1 MNKLSM
7 KKKADLALL
16 FSAIGIFAAFPFH
29 HTFVGGLFFSLFSA
43 ATIGGLADS
52 FAVSALFGN
61 PLRINWPAW
70 MGTNIISRNRERLIG
85 ELVKMV
91 QNELLTITNIK
102 ERLDEYNIADVLVTY
117 LKQHGGEEGVNDILQ
132 QLADDV
138 ITTIDLRE
146 LSKTLQTFL
155 LEHAD
160 SIPVADIAADAGD
173 WTIKN
178 GYDDRIIEFII
189 PELIRIVKSA
199 PFGSVVD
206 QIVNSA
212 IRSYEG
218 DKFRRKL
225 INFTA
230 GLESANISGRL
241 QQWIVSFLEKFH
253 SEEHPQRK
261 QIKAFIAQFAGRL
274 RTDEQLRYRIEAGKT
289 SLLASL
295 KDELKLDE
303 YIQRGLEVIRQA
315 AAANAEGQLVRYPWI
330 KAKVHEGIA
339 YLEGNEE
346 LLTRLDQYVKNTLL
360 KWMEQKHSYIGKL
373 VTDKLN
379 SFSEMEL
386 TQLVREKAG
395 RDLQYIRI
403 NGIGVGALIG
413 VVLYLATFWIGGQA

>member
-1 MNKLSM
+1 MNKFSI

-16 FSAIGIFAAFPFH
+16 FSAIGILAAFPFH
-29 HTFVGGLFFSLFSA
+29 DSFIGGLFFSLFSA

-61 PLRINWPAW
+61 PLRIKWPAW

-91 QNELLTITNIK
+91 QNELLTIPNIK

-138 ITTIDLRE
+138 ITTIDLQE
-146 LSKTLQTFL
+146 LAKTVQIFL
-155 LEHAD
+155 FEHAD

-173 WTIKN
+173 WTIRN
-178 GYDDRIIEFII
+178 GYDDRMIEFMI
-189 PELIRIVKSA
+189 PELIKIVKSA
-199 PFGSVVD
+199 PFGTVVS
-206 QIVNSA
+206 QIVDSA

-218 DKFRRKL
+218 DQFRRKL
-225 INFTA
+225 IDATA

-241 QQWIVSFLEKFH
+241 QQWLVSFLEKFH
-253 SEEHPQRK
+253 SGDHPQRV
-261 QIKAFIAQFAGRL
+261 QLKAFIAQFVERL
-274 RTDEQLRYRIEAGKT
+274 RTDEQLRFRIEVGKAT
-289 SLLASL
+289 LLSSV
-295 KDELKLDE
+295 KEEVKLDV
-303 YIQRGLEVIRQA
+303 YIQRGLESIRSA
-315 AAANAEGQLVRYPWI
+315 AAANAEGQTTRYPWI
-330 KAKVHEGIA
+330 EEKLREGIA
-339 YLEGNEE
+339 YLEGNAE
-346 LLTRLDQYVKNTLL
+346 LLTRIDQYVKTTVL
-360 KWMEQKHSYIGKL
+360 KWMEQKHSYIGKM

-379 SFSEMEL
+379 SFSEEEL
-386 TQLVREKAG
+386 IELVKDKAG

-413 VVLYLATFWIGGQA
+413 VVLHLATFWIGGQG